1 MGRMGRIFVIKNG
14 GQVMKKKWRLS
25 GAAARTGKFIKKED
39 KDLYKK
45 ESVGVCK

>member
-1 MGRMGRIFVIKNG
+1 MDKGILYEIIWKINID
-14 GQVMKKKWRLS
+14 LS